1 MYHTGTVFVDETYN
15 VHMELL
21 YGITYSACTFVM
33 YWSVLVGQNFV
44 HQLCQHLCV
53 KHY

>member
-21 YGITYSACTFVM
+21 YGIAYSTFVM